1 MRMLNQVLIEGYVSI
16 EMPKIKGSDRL
27 FIECENMEVE
37 IYVPGEN
44 MQKYVK
50 SQGKKD
56 RGIRIVGKLITKND
70 RLMIIAEHI
79 EFKLDYKKVAENV

>member
-50 SQGKKD
+50 SKERK
-56 RGIRIVGKLITKND
+56 IVELE
-70 RLMIIAEHI
+70 L
-79 EFKLDYKKVAENV
+79 